1 VTVRKF
7 GALRDVHDV
16 RDRMYRALPRS
27 DALPPQVDLREFGG
41 PIKDQGEEGSCTG
54 HAFSSAR
61 EWIARKYEKSAPV
74 LSPQCLYAEELLAS
88 GDFPN
93 DEGAMPRTACQVLT
107 ALGCCEL
114 ALYPYVAGQIT
125 RPTPEQMQNALKYKT
140 GAYHRIA
147 SLVDFLK
154 CLANPTPWPVLAG
167 FTVYESFMS
176 EQVAETGVM
185 PAPRVGE
192 QPQGGHEV
200 LCLGYD
206 LPRQLALMQNSWGES
221 WGQKGYF
228 WMPLVVLSAPETD
241 LWMVHTGKAWRPTA

>member
-1 VTVRKF
+1 
-7 GALRDVHDV
+7 
-16 RDRMYRALPRS
+16 MYRALPRS
-27 DALPPQVDLREFGG
+27 NALPSQVDLRAFGG

-88 GDFPN
+88 SDFPN

-107 ALGCCEL
+107 ALGCCET
-114 ALYPYVAGQIT
+114 ALYPYVAGNIT
-125 RPTPEQMQNALKYKT
+125 RPTPEQVQNALKYRT

-154 CLANPTPWPVLAG
+154 CVADPTPWPVLVG
-167 FTVYESFMS
+167 FTVYESLMS

-185 PAPRVGE
+185 PTPQVGE

-206 LPRQLALMQNSWGES
+206 LPRQLALMQNSWGDG
-221 WGQKGYF
+221 WGQRGYF
-228 WMPLVVLSAPETD
+228 WMPLAVLSAAETD
-241 LWMVHTGKAWRPTA
+241 LWMVHTGKPWRPES